1 MKPSIEKLQKF
12 FTLEANRDYD
22 NKAVMGGLAK
32 MLDNWEAE
40 ARHDQLSEELIQV
53 VHNRLQDYHR
63 LSPDSRQEIL
73 RGLWNRVR
81 REEKGVS
88 GEISPE
94 SPEETGTTQEPQ
106 KEEAQ
111 AQQEQPAETEAPP
124 QKPESS
130 APEQTEAIQ
139 PAPTPTSRTPRPKPD
154 GPPAALQASTT
165 VLDGVGPKSAQKLE
179 KLGIRTLRDMLYHYP
194 RRYDDYSQLKTINRL
209 KYGDE
214 LTVLGTVQSV
224 TSRKLQGG
232 KSSLTE
238 VIINDG
244 TASLRIT
251 WFNQPWLAKSIKE
264 GDQIVAAGKIDQYL
278 GRLVM
283 TNPEWEP
290 LEQKNLHTNR
300 ILPVYPLTA
309 KISQRWLRT
318 QMDKVVNYW
327 ALRVA
332 DPMPSHVLSTAELME
347 LGEALLQIHFPDS
360 WEDLREAQHRLA
372 FDEIFYLQIGV
383 LQQKR
388 QWAERT
394 ARPFTVE
401 QAWLDEQITRLP
413 FKLTTAQHNTL
424 VDILKDLASG
434 RPMNRLVQG
443 DVGSGKTVV
452 AALAASVVLNAGAQ
466 VAIIAPTSILA
477 EQHYLSFSNFLASEG
492 GLLQP
497 EQVKLMIG
505 ATPEKEK
512 EEIRTNLAEG
522 NVKVIVG
529 THALLEDP
537 VVFQNLQL
545 AVIDEQ
551 HRFGVKQRATLRA
564 KGENPH
570 LLVMT
575 ATPIPRSL
583 ALTIYG
589 DLDLSV
595 MDEMPPGREPVDTY
609 VLYPRER
616 ERIYNLIRRE
626 VKEGRQA
633 FIIYPL
639 VEESEK
645 SESKAA
651 VEEHETL
658 QKEVFRNL
666 KLGLLHG
673 RLKGDEKD
681 AVMTQF
687 RNKEFDILVST
698 TVVEVGVDIPNA
710 TVMLIEG
717 ANRFGLAQLHQLRG
731 RVGRGSEKSYC
742 ILIPESENGVDN
754 ERLAV
759 MAETNDG
766 FVLAEKDLEQRG
778 PGQFLGTRQAGFSE
792 LDMASISDVKLIEKA
807 RKHAQAMLEADPD
820 LEHPEHQSLKEAL
833 DQRWQEGEGDIS

>member
-1 MKPSIEKLQKF
+1 M
-12 FTLEANRDYD
+12 
-22 NKAVMGGLAK
+22 LA
-32 MLDNWEAE
+32 
-40 ARHDQLSEELIQV
+40 SV
-53 VHNRLQDYHR
+53 
-63 LSPDSRQEIL
+63 
-73 RGLWNRVR
+73 
-81 REEKGVS
+81 
-88 GEISPE
+88 
-94 SPEETGTTQEPQ
+94 
-106 KEEAQ
+106 
-111 AQQEQPAETEAPP
+111 
-124 QKPESS
+124 
-130 APEQTEAIQ
+130 
-139 PAPTPTSRTPRPKPD
+139 
-154 GPPAALQASTT
+154 T
-165 VLDGVGPKSAQKLE
+165 VLDGVGPKNAEKLE
-179 KLGIRTLRDMLYHYP
+179 RLDIKTLRDMLYHYP

-224 TSRKLQGG
+224 SSRKLYSG
-232 KSSLTE
+232 KSSITE

-244 TASLRIT
+244 TASLRIN
-251 WFNQPWLAKSIKE
+251 WFNQPWLERSIKK
-264 GDQIVAAGKIDQYL
+264 GDQIVLAGKVDQYL

-283 TNPEWEP
+283 NNPEWEA
-290 LEQKNLHTNR
+290 LDEKNLHTNR

-327 ALRVA
+327 ALRVEDPLPQHVTTTA
-332 DPMPSHVLSTAELME
+332 DLLE
-347 LGEALLQIHFPDS
+347 LGDALQQIHFPDS
-360 WEDLREAQHRLA
+360 WEDLHAAQHRLA
-372 FDEIFYLQIGV
+372 FDEVFYLQIGV

-388 QWAERT
+388 QWDERT
-394 ARPFTVE
+394 ARAFTVE
-401 QAWLDEQITRLP
+401 QEWLKEQLDLLP
-413 FKLTTAQHNTL
+413 YKLTAAQQNTL
-424 VDILKDLASG
+424 VDIFKDLSSG

-452 AALAASVVLNAGAQ
+452 AALGTTSVLKEGAQ
-466 VAIIAPTSILA
+466 VAVLAPTSILA
-477 EQHYLSFSNFLASEG
+477 EQHHISFSGFLAGEG

-497 EQVKLMIG
+497 EQIQLMLG

-512 EEIRTNLAEG
+512 EDIRAGLADG
-522 NVKVIVG
+522 RIKMIVG

-545 AVIDEQ
+545 VIIDEQ

-595 MDEMPPGREPVDTY
+595 MDEMPPGREPVGTY

-626 VKEGRQA
+626 AKEGRQA

-645 SESKAA
+645 LEAKAA
-651 VEEHETL
+651 VEEHKHL
-658 QKEVFRNL
+658 QTEVFRDL

-673 RLKGDEKD
+673 RMKAEEKD
-681 AVMTQF
+681 AIMTQF
-687 RNKEFDILVST
+687 RDKEFDVLVST

-710 TVMLIEG
+710 TVMVIEG

-731 RVGRGSEKSYC
+731 RVGRGGGESYC
-742 ILIPESENGVDN
+742 VLIPESENDVDN
-754 ERLAV
+754 ERLTV
-759 MAETNDG
+759 MSETNDG

-778 PGQFLGTRQAGFSE
+778 PGQFFGTRQAGFNQ
-792 LDMASISDVKLIEKA
+792 LDMASISDVRLIEKA
-807 RKHAQAMLEADPD
+807 RKHAQALLEADPD
-820 LEHPEHQSLKEAL
+820 LASHEHLAIRETLQ
-833 DQRWQEGEGDIS
+833 QRWQAGEGDIS